1 MSSYKYIYFVDFTS
15 YGLIWNKMAARKRHQ
30 NQNTNANAES
40 SNTTR
45 KKAGKKKESNED
57 NGMSGDL
64 KYKIFIAVLGKD
76 HINFLLFCVHVIPES
91 LANTTSCESHEFAP
105 LFFTHCFRMG
115 FIKYTMSVVVW
126 EHIAWFFV
134 EINFFATQYFISYV
148 QLDKVLFSLEF
159 SLIAAVIL

>member
-1 MSSYKYIYFVDFTS
+1 MVSRVFFFIILYPFYKQEVYIMPLNKYLYFVVYSS
-15 YGLIWNKMAARKRHQ
+15 YGLTWNKMAARKRHQ

-64 KYKIFIAVLGKD
+64 KYKLFIAVLGKD
-76 HINFLLFCVHVIPES
+76 NINFLLFCVHVIPES
-91 LANTTSCESHEFAP
+91 LANTTSCESHELAP

-115 FIKYTMSVVVW
+115 FIK
-126 EHIAWFFV
+126 
-134 EINFFATQYFISYV
+134 
-148 QLDKVLFSLEF
+148 
-159 SLIAAVIL
+159 